1 MGPEPMGPPP
11 GGPDPMGPPP
21 AGPDPIGPPPA
32 GPDENGAP
40 EDPEMGD
47 MEGGEGNNDKKNIQ
61 QLTGELSQALS
72 QYNDEQDEPDTE
84 LNKYV
89 MNMLAK
95 QAGKAMTPKDRKQV
109 VKKLKGD
116 DESDEDMEEPIGDDM
131 PDENESMPE
140 NDGGMNESRLNRI
153 IDEVLG
159 DMANK
164 KRDLDHKRYNKEIS
178 NKDVT
183 FENPFVVDR

>member
-1 MGPEPMGPPP
+1 
-11 GGPDPMGPPP
+11 MGPPP
-21 AGPDPIGPPPA
+21 AGPDEDGT
-32 GPDENGAP
+32 P
-40 EDPEMGD
+40 EGPEMGD

-72 QYNDEQDEPDTE
+72 QYNDEQEEPDTE

-116 DESDEDMEEPIGDDM
+116 DEPDEGMEEPMGDDM
-131 PDENESMPE
+131 PDENEGMPE
-140 NDGGMNESRLNRI
+140 NEGGMNESRLNRI

-159 DMANK
+159 DMTTN

-178 NKDVT
+178 NEDVT
-183 FENPFVVDR
+183 FGNPFVVDR